1 MAMKRTYKTI
11 LAATAVGIAA
21 ALACRCVFHRAVQ
34 PDPGTPAQ
42 FRSPLR
48 SFMTPKSAFCDPLGD
63 EYVRELRKYYGADIS
78 RKATQAA
85 LACIRDRLAAASP
98 ADGRALF
105 AKIIGRA
112 FPDKAKEI
120 LETLNKLDIYNR
132 WLEENRRMLLA
143 MPPEQRLAVLWRK
156 RTELLGDDAKEI
168 WSGEMLA
175 TDARMAKVRDTLQ
188 VLDEAADTP
197 MDDNWN
203 STRGPQADI
212 HKHPGAFIPTEEML
226 SKIFFSIESVQPS
239 SHGWTPGTARRRSTG
254 YVRGWLLGARDRGH
268 GPKGRGQGLKW
279 ETGLRYMEEREDLE
293 RSLSGPSS
301 RKGLRT
307 SGKVLRRRASTIE
320 LGEGRVLRFKR
331 PAHLWK
337 ELTRREGAP
346 HEEQGD
352 LTFGARIRTLSSRR
366 TWAWR
371 SSQNGPA
378 TRRAHQPGGGGHGR
392 TPWALVLQLGRA
404 FKVAI
409 EQFRPTPTRR
419 RPRGAPGATKSA
431 RILCLHGAEQ
441 ARSEQHLRATASPGS
456 AHRSQGGGI
465 PPRGR
470 GVHYVLE
477 GSLAIQV
484 GHN

>member
-21 ALACRCVFHRAVQ
+21 ALACRVYFTGAVQ
-34 PDPGTPAQ
+34 PDPGTPGAV
-42 FRSPLR
+42 RSPLR

-156 RTELLGDDAKEI
+156 RTELFGDDAKEI

-197 MDDNWN
+197 MDDKLELYEGVLRQTYIN
-203 STRGPQADI
+203 TPE
-212 HKHPGAFIPTEEML
+212 AFILDQKEML
-226 SKIFFSIESVQPS
+226 SKIFFSIESVQAEL
-239 SHGWTPGTARRRSTG
+239 ARMD
-254 YVRGWLLGARDRGH
+254 ARHRQEEINRIRARMGFSEPEIEAMAQRDAARA
-268 GPKGRGQGLKW
+268 LKW

-293 RSLSGPSS
+293 RSLSGPELEK
-301 RKGLRT
+301 RLEDLRE
-307 SGKVLRRRASTIE
+307 KYFDDEASTIE
-320 LGEGRVLRFKR
+320 LEEKDGFFRFKR
-331 PAHLWK
+331 P
-337 ELTRREGAP
+337 
-346 HEEQGD
+346 
-352 LTFGARIRTLSSRR
+352 RIY
-366 TWAWR
+366 
-371 SSQNGPA
+371 
-378 TRRAHQPGGGGHGR
+378 GR
-392 TPWALVLQLGRA
+392 
-404 FKVAI
+404 
-409 EQFRPTPTRR
+409 
-419 RPRGAPGATKSA
+419 
-431 RILCLHGAEQ
+431 
-441 ARSEQHLRATASPGS
+441 
-456 AHRSQGGGI
+456 
-465 PPRGR
+465 
-470 GVHYVLE
+470 
-477 GSLAIQV
+477 
-484 GHN
+484 N